1 LSASPA
7 TTRAADVRLLVL
19 DVDGVLTDGSLY
31 LGNQGEEFK
40 AFHVR
45 DGHGIKMLQET
56 GIQVAI
62 ITGRSSPLV
71 ADRMRSLGV
80 EHVYQGQEEKL
91 PAFTQ
96 LLEALKLKPEQVAC
110 VGVDVLDLPLLLR
123 AGLAVSVADGHPLV
137 ARHSHWCTPS
147 PGGRGAV
154 REVCEFI
161 MEAQGTLDAL
171 HRSYLT

>member
-1 LSASPA
+1 MSDSQA

-56 GIQVAI
+56 GIQVAV
-62 ITGRSSPLV
+62 ITGRSSQLV
-71 ADRMRSLGV
+71 ADRMQSLGV
-80 EHVYQGQEEKL
+80 EHVFQGQGEKL
-91 PAFTQ
+91 PAFIQ
-96 LLEALKLKPEQVAC
+96 LLEELNLKPEQAAC
-110 VGVDVLDLPLLLR
+110 VGDDVLDLPLLVR

-137 ARHSHWCTPS
+137 ARHNHWCTSS